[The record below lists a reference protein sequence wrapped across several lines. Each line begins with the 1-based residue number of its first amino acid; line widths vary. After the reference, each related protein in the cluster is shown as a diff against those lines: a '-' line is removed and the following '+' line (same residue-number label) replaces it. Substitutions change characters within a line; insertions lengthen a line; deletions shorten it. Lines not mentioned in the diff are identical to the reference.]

1 MTNRYTPTQV
11 ISCLFVDIIAIG
23 ILPAMPFWRIGF
35 SLAYILLISVGI
47 LAIPNFRAIFRH
59 INKANISRIVLA
71 LIVLIPLLSIT
82 LDWRNSIFWWIAN
95 LLMALFIILGVIT
108 ALVYGIH
115 RNKIGNTLVH

>member
-1 MTNRYTPTQV
+1 M
-11 ISCLFVDIIAIG
+11 
-23 ILPAMPFWRIGF
+23 
-35 SLAYILLISVGI
+35 AYILLIFVGI
-47 LAIPNFRAIFRH
+47 LAIPNFRAIFQH

-115 RNKIGNTLVH
+115 RNKTGNTLVH